1 MTSDLSFTQ
10 ALDLAREHAARGLE
24 TYPFDAIYRTT
35 LDKVRLI
42 DAVLAGGGSLAE
54 VPRDPDLGLMAAK
67 ELGNDEAA
75 FAHALHVIQYEIE
88 HSAPSPS

>member
-1 MTSDLSFTQ
+1 MSGDLTFSQ

-35 LDKVRLI
+35 LDKIRLI
-42 DAVLAGGGSLAE
+42 DGVLARGESLAD
-54 VPRDPDLGLMAAK
+54 VPQDPHLGLMAAK

-88 HSAPSPS
+88 HSAPSPR